1 MPETYEQETR
11 GSGSEKR
18 RLAHRRR
25 ERGDG
30 GGDRERLSEKLKD
43 VTLLA
48 LRTKD
53 GTTSQGMQ
61 GPLEARKGKGT
72 GHLP

>member
-1 MPETYEQETR
+1 MQETYEQETR

-30 GGDRERLSEKLKD
+30 GGDRERFSEKLKD
-43 VTLLA
+43 AALLA

-53 GTTSQGMQ
+53 GTMSQGML
-61 GPLEARKGKGT
+61 GPLEAGKGKGT